1 MAFAIGFLFV
11 YWLSNLLKVQKKEL
25 LTLVNSPMK
34 SIYR

>member
-11 YWLSNLLKVQKKEL
+11 IAQQFTKGTKKEL
-25 LTLVNSPMK
+25 FTSVNSPMK